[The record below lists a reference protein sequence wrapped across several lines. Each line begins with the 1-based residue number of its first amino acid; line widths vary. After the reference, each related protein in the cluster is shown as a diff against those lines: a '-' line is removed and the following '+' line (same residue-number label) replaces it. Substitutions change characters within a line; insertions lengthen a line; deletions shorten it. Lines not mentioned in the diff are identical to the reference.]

1 MPLRELAELVHSW
14 TKLFSDLDAECK
26 VSTARP
32 PAVTP
37 RNATPLV
44 TSAHSVG
51 ATRPG
56 RGVCRL
62 LSTSRRD
69 GRGRGRHHTAV
80 SRAGAQGGRGV
91 AAPPGW
97 RDSPGATPRLRVA
110 DTERLPAAAPALVTL
125 KTEVRSHGQP
135 PPRGARP
142 GLQGTRA
149 LVPSAGHARPHAV
162 CRAHTPPAPPRC
174 SSQGHAHS
182 SGRTLGRELG
192 VLSGE
197 RGWPGRVRPLCSWA
211 LSSASSRQR
220 AACSAQS
227 QRRARRLACCARA
240 PEASL
245 AGCAL
250 LRHDDLSR
258 AVVVD
263 RQTRAVGLL
272 G

>member
-1 MPLRELAELVHSW
+1 M
-14 TKLFSDLDAECK
+14 
-26 VSTARP
+26 
-32 PAVTP
+32 
-37 RNATPLV
+37 
-44 TSAHSVG
+44 G

-97 RDSPGATPRLRVA
+97 RDSLGATPRLRVA

-142 GLQGTRA
+142 GLQGMRA
-149 LVPSAGHARPHAV
+149 LVPSAGHTLPAPPRRLPGT
-162 CRAHTPPAPPRC
+162 RAPTPSAGHTPPAPPRRLP
-174 SSQGHAHS
+174 GTHTA
-182 SGRTLGRELG
+182 RAPTLQLPGSCPFVRKDTWSRARSLVWRAGVAGARATALLLG
-192 VLSGE
+192 AQQRVL
-197 RGWPGRVRPLCSWA
+197 P
-211 LSSASSRQR
+211 SASRVQR
-220 AACSAQS
+220 PEPAPCPP
-227 QRRARRLACCARA
+227 ARLLCARA